1 MSSLHTTRS
10 ETLGYVSLY
19 CRSGRPIKSINSYYS
34 TDSNGTTERE
44 DEDTKKPLEDTRDSV
59 SVDENRVEGST
70 PYEGRH
76 FTREDVRKIMGL
88 FMQRE
93 SVIEG
98 VAAEYSL
105 EGDVMHHTILYLISI
120 MQSQSEEVRHA
131 CINHYT
137 FSALMSLRS
146 RDNVQ
151 AK

>member
-1 MSSLHTTRS
+1 M
-10 ETLGYVSLY
+10 
-19 CRSGRPIKSINSYYS
+19 NSYYS
-34 TDSNGTTERE
+34 TDSNGTPEKE
-44 DEDTKKPLEDTRDSV
+44 DEVTKKPLEDTGDSV

-105 EGDVMHHTILYLISI
+105 EGDVMQYTILHLILS
-120 MQSQSEEVRHA
+120 
-131 CINHYT
+131 C
-137 FSALMSLRS
+137 SLNQRRS
-146 RDNVQ
+146 DMRARITISSVH
-151 AK
+151 